1 MNTRVKHLALF
12 ISFSAACLSSPYSAS
27 AADSSNDSNA
37 NQAERARPVR
47 DKTPP
52 VLTLLGESTM
62 SIMQGG
68 SFSDPGA
75 SAIDNIDGEVPVRVF
90 GTIRRYVPGDY
101 TLTYSARDASRN
113 EARATRTVR
122 VVADTTPPVITLNGD
137 STLTVTQGTTFND
150 PGATATDDIS
160 GTVTVSTFGRVNTRR
175 LGSYTL
181 SYRARDRAGNSST
194 LTRTVNVIAAAPID
208 TIAPVITLNGAASLE
223 ITVGDTYTDAGAS
236 ATDNV
241 DGTVAV
247 ITTGSVD
254 TSTAGSY
261 TLTYTATDTTGNTAS
276 LTRTITV
283 KPLPNQAP
291 SANAG
296 ADQTVNE
303 EATVSLSGSGS
314 DTDGTIASY
323 AWVQTSG
330 TTVMINNADQAQA
343 SFTAPAVEA
352 DDSLSFKLTVTDD
365 DGATAEST
373 TTIIVKNLDTTPP
386 VISLNGEANLEL
398 TVGDTYTE
406 AGATA
411 TDNVDGPV
419 TVNTTGAV
427 DTSTAGTYTI
437 TYTATDAAGNT
448 ATLIRSITVKPL
460 PNQAPTADAG
470 VDQTVNEQTTV
481 TLNGSNSSDPDG
493 SITNY
498 HWEQT
503 AGDIVSLNNADQ
515 AQATFQAPEVSTDT
529 SLSFKLTV
537 TDNQG
542 STAEK
547 TTTVLVKAVDSTKPV
562 ITLQGS
568 NPVTINVG
576 TTYTDAG
583 ATATDDVDGSVT
595 VNTTGSVDTSAVG
608 SYTIT
613 YTATDTAGNTATLTR
628 TVIVQV
634 ASSTIYGMNDTGVT
648 SCGDATANDK
658 LCPIASYPNQDA
670 QMGRDFTNNDPS
682 DGIAGFSF
690 TKLDANGQALA
701 DQTAAYSVTPW
712 SCVRDNVTGLTWEV
726 KTNDNGL
733 HDKDW
738 TYRWYDVRYPD
749 PSIPP
754 NTTPTLGNC
763 DSGLACLTGAFV
775 NRTNASNFCGHNDW
789 RMPTTNELFGLFAL
803 EQNKS
808 LDLAYFPDSTTD
820 TRYWAIESLAR
831 DISSAW
837 YVSTDVINYSHI
849 NYGKKSQILHVRL
862 VRSPT
867 TGN

>member
-1 MNTRVKHLALF
+1 M
-12 ISFSAACLSSPYSAS
+12 
-27 AADSSNDSNA
+27 NA

-47 DKTPP
+47 DRTPP
-52 VLTLLGESTM
+52 VLTLLGESTL

-75 SAIDNIDGEVPVRVF
+75 SAIDNIDGEVPVHVF
-90 GTIRRYVPGDY
+90 GTIRRHVPGDY

-247 ITTGSVD
+247 TTTGSVD

-261 TLTYTATDTTGNTAS
+261 TLTYSATDTTGNTAS
-276 LTRTITV
+276 LTRTVTV
-283 KPLPNQAP
+283 KPLPNQIP

-330 TTVMINNADQAQA
+330 ATVMINNADQAQA
-343 SFTAPAVEA
+343 SFTAPVVEA

-419 TVNTTGAV
+419 TVNTTGTV

-503 AGDIVSLNNADQ
+503 GGSPVTLSDENQ
-515 AQATFQAPEVSTDT
+515 AQASFTAPDVNINETLT
-529 SLSFKLTV
+529 FKLTI
-537 TDNQG
+537 TDDKG
-542 STAEK
+542 TTAEDRVNVNVHVID
-547 TTTVLVKAVDSTKPV
+547 TIKPI
-562 ITLQGS
+562 ITLNGPAAMRISVGS
-568 NPVTINVG
+568 SYIEP
-576 TTYTDAG
+576 G
-583 ATATDDVDGSVT
+583 ATATDNIDNN
-595 VNTTGSVDTSAVG
+595 VNITITGSVNTAVAG
-608 SYTIT
+608 NYTLT
-613 YTATDTAGNTATLTR
+613 YTATDSSGNF
-628 TVIVQV
+628 
-634 ASSTIYGMNDTGVT
+634 ASVNRTIYVIAAPQSNRSLNDTGVT
-648 SCGDATANDK
+648 ACADADINTA
-658 LCPIASYPNQDA
+658 LCPVSQYPNQDA
-670 QMGRDFTNNDPS
+670 QNGRDFTHNDPT

-690 TKLDANGQALA
+690 TKLDANGQPLA
-701 DQTAAYSVTPW
+701 DQTVDYATTPW
-712 SCVRDNVTGLTWEV
+712 ACVKDNVTGLMWEV
-726 KTNDNGL
+726 KTDTQGL
-733 HDKDW
+733 HYK
-738 TYRWYDVRYPD
+738 YSNYVWYEPNIPNSGYAGSPIGVGS
-749 PSIPP
+749 SIGYCDTTWKCNSSDYTARVN
-754 NTTPTLGNC
+754 NT
-763 DSGLACLTGAFV
+763 AY
-775 NRTNASNFCGHNDW
+775 CGYSDW
-789 RMPTTNELFGLFAL
+789 RLPTTSELFGLS
-803 EQNKS
+803 S
-808 LDLAYFPDSTTD
+808 LDPSSNIDSAYFPDTVGNLP
-820 TRYWAIESLAR
+820 YWSIESYPYDR
-831 DISSAW
+831 YQAW
-837 YVSTDVINYSHI
+837 FVGSFYINVG
-849 NYGKKSQILHVRL
+849 NKSQSYRIRL
-862 VRSPT
+862 VR
-867 TGN
+867 GQENKQN